1 MKHIT
6 ETMQRIKS
14 KQSISTERFFRNNI
28 DIFLRYFKSIQD
40 YERLLNEHSF
50 AKMREIIKENSVFN
64 FDAWA
69 KQIKE

>member
-1 MKHIT
+1 
-6 ETMQRIKS
+6 MQRIKS